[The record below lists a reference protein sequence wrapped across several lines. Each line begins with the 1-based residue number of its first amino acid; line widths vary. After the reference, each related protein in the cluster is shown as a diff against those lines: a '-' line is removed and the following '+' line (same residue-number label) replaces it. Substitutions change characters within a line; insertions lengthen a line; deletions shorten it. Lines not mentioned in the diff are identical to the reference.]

1 MIAQINFPTS
11 SQQSENSLLV
21 TNLTHINLHTEG
33 QTPKGIYN
41 DKHGAE
47 NIFLKISVIK
57 MCNSKVATALLARFM
72 SFFPQL
78 ITDK

>member
-1 MIAQINFPTS
+1 MIAQRNFPTS

-47 NIFLKISVIK
+47 NIF
-57 MCNSKVATALLARFM
+57 F
-72 SFFPQL
+72 
-78 ITDK
+78 